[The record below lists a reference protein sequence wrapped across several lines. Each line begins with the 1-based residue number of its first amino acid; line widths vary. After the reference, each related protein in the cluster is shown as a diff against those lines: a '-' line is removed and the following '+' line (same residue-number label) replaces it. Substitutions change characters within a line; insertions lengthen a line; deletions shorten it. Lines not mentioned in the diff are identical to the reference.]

1 MIECI
6 RERRSGGRERILSIY
21 SRLMQ
26 GQVIHKAK
34 ESSAYGVT
42 GRTIQRDISDIQCFL
57 HNQKNDTGDE
67 KVIIFDR
74 IAGGY
79 RIETKEKNKL
89 ERGYK

>member
-42 GRTIQRDISDIQCFL
+42 DRTIQRDISDIQCFL
-57 HNQKNDTGDE
+57 HNQNTGDE